1 MFRGA
6 NSMDRKM
13 FFKLVESEF
22 FTVKEGHSIATEGFV
37 DFDLGETELVRLMV
51 DTGSRK
57 ELFDFL
63 VLEKEKDDWCFLSEE
78 FAGCF
83 MQMLSAN
90 QSVNGIDSVSIDQVE
105 SMYYQLIEGMLEVT
119 AGVQF
124 DPEKAMA
131 VYVGHMSRLRNLLVS
146 IMDIEELKTHDL

>member
-1 MFRGA
+1 M
-6 NSMDRKM
+6 
-13 FFKLVESEF
+13 
-22 FTVKEGHSIATEGFV
+22 
-37 DFDLGETELVRLMV
+37 
-51 DTGSRK
+51 
-57 ELFDFL
+57 
-63 VLEKEKDDWCFLSEE
+63 FLSEE

-105 SMYYQLIEGMLEVT
+105 SMYYQLIEGMLQVT
-119 AGVQF
+119 ACVQF

-131 VYVGHMSRLRNLLVS
+131 VYIGHMARLRKLLAS